1 MPMPGTLAGVADPGK
16 FASRKAGLSE
26 ASYNDTP
33 GFCKSATTAEIAAH
47 GHVLTPGRYVGAE
60 EVADDGDP
68 FEEKMPRLVAELHAQ
83 FAESASLEQAIKANL
98 RGLGFSKEV
107 SA

>member
-1 MPMPGTLAGVADPGK
+1 MV
-16 FASRKAGLSE
+16 SREDVKTPRKTANPNLFTPLREYS
-26 ASYNDTP
+26 DVP

-60 EVADDGDP
+60 EVADDGEP

-83 FAESASLEQAIKANL
+83 FAEAAKLEEAINANL
-98 RGLGFSKEV
+98 RGLGYGG
-107 SA
+107 